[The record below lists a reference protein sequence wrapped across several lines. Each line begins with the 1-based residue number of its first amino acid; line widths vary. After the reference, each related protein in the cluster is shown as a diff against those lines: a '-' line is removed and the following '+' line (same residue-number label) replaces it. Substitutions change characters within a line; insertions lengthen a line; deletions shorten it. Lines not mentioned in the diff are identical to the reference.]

1 MKNTIKTLVIETII
15 LGTIAMCGIIAFNK
29 YMNKPMST
37 EEKLF
42 DRVAYKQMLL
52 KNAEGGIVTHSDEI
66 EHVTE
71 QIKLLRIELAQE
83 SFNKRHN
90 N

>member
-1 MKNTIKTLVIETII
+1 
-15 LGTIAMCGIIAFNK
+15 GIIAFNK

-42 DRVAYKQMLL
+42 DRVAYKNMLL
-52 KNAEGGIVTHSDEI
+52 KNAEGGIVTHSDELQL
-66 EHVTE
+66 VNE

>member
-1 MKNTIKTLVIETII
+1 MKLMKTLII
-15 LGTIAMCGIIAFNK
+15 DTLVLGAIAMCGIIALNA
-29 YMNKPMST
+29 YLNKPMST